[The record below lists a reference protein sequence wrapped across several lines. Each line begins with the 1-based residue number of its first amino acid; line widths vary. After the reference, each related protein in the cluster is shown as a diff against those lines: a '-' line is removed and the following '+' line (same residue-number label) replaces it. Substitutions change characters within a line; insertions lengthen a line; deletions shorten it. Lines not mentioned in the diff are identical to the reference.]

1 MTDLVPFA
9 ENVWLLEGDDVRMYG
24 VPFPTRAVI
33 IRLPTGK
40 LWVHSP
46 IALTPERLAAVSTL
60 GPVSYLIEPNK
71 IHSLH
76 LADWSA
82 QWPEAKSW
90 VSPEF
95 SERHTDIEADL
106 VLENEAPPAWLGLIE
121 QQVIEGH
128 KLLDEVWFCHN
139 PSGTLIVTDIIQ
151 KHDAADQHFP
161 WNLLKKAAGLLGP
174 DGGTAIDI
182 KLSFEDRDRA
192 RDCLENVLEWE
203 FDRLILSHGICFE
216 TGGKDAVKRAMDWLL

>member
-1 MTDLVPFA
+1 MNDLVPFA

-46 IALTPERLAAVSTL
+46 IALTPERLAAVSAL

-82 QWPEAKSW
+82 QWPEATSW

-95 SERHTDIEADL
+95 SDRHPDIEADL

-161 WNLLKKAAGLLGP
+161 WNFLKKAAGLLGP

-182 KLSFEDRDRA
+182 KLSFEDRELA

-203 FDRLILSHGICFE
+203 FDRLILSHGLCFE

>member
-1 MTDLVPFA
+1 MTDLVSFA

-46 IALTPERLAAVSTL
+46 IALTPERIAAVSSL
-60 GPVSYLIEPNK
+60 GEVAYLIEPNK
-71 IHSLH
+71 IHSLY
-76 LADWSA
+76 LTDWKTE
-82 QWPEAKSW
+82 WPAATSW

-95 SERHTDIEADL
+95 SQRHPAIDADL
-106 VLENEAPPAWLGLIE
+106 VLENEAPPAWLGLID

-128 KLLDEVWFCHN
+128 SLLDEVWFCHN
-139 PSGTLIVTDIIQ
+139 PSGTLIVTDLIQ
-151 KHDAADQHFP
+151 KHDAEEQHFP

-174 DGGTAIDI
+174 EGGTALDI
-182 KLSFEDRDRA
+182 KLSFKDRDLA
-192 RDCLENVLEWE
+192 RDCLENVLQWE
-203 FDRLILSHGICFE
+203 FDRLVLSHGICFE
-216 TGGKDAVKRAMDWLL
+216 TGGKEEVKRAMGWLL